1 MPDRWAK
8 TRKNPQI
15 FIAHATS
22 HALVSNVTAGN
33 QRGVAAMADHDF
45 EWRMAGACRGLN
57 PDIFYPDEDS
67 EADVAKAICES
78 CVVQVACLE
87 HALLRREKVGVWGGA
102 TERERRRMIRQRRRS
117 A

>member
-1 MPDRWAK
+1 VPERRAK
-8 TRKNPQI
+8 TLKNLDIP
-15 FIAHATS
+15 IARRDNR
-22 HALVSNVTAGN
+22 ALVSNVTAGN

-57 PDIFYPDEDS
+57 PDIFYPDEDD